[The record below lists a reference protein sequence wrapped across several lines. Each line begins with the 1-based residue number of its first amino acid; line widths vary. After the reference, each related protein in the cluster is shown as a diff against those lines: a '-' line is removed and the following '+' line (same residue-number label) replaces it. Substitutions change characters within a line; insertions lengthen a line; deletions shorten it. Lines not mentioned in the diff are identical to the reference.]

1 MVGVIVLGVQSFKIW
16 CAIDPKM
23 LCTALLS
30 DCYSNHNSLAQE
42 VAKTNRNSEKSK
54 KSQSGPGPVAFSHLP
69 FFLCR
74 QMQDILFVTA

>member
-23 LCTALLS
+23 LCPALLS
-30 DCYSNHNSLAQE
+30 DCYSNHNSLAQL